1 MACPRITPPGA
12 SASARPTATPVT
24 TLLLRGIEPAEVI
37 EHQATLFRRESLQL
51 IPRGVAKPRTC
62 PCRSGLE
69 RGGNVDA
76 VARRG
81 PALTLL
87 VLVRLVV
94 REGTAGIEQAVVQAL
109 LTLDRPL
116 VEPPGLE
123 LAGQLPR
130 LLRQRTGR
138 RADTLRLHALEL
150 LGERTLPRCQGAQ
163 LLHHRLAGAHQR
175 HETLRLAVE
184 PLLVTGQTCEPLDRF
199 GEAAPRLRAAHLLAA
214 LGERHRHRVEG
225 VERVV
230 GERRRGGRALIGPL
244 PLRPRRRPLPLGVP
258 EGRVE
263 LGRDE
268 RVLAGRFADVAP
280 HHVRSLFH
288 GRLLRA

>member
-94 REGTAGIEQAVVQAL
+94 GEGAAGVEQPVVQAL

-116 VEPPGLE
+116 VEAPRLE
-123 LAGQLPR
+123 LAGRPPGLPR
-130 LLRQRTGR
+130 PPAGR
-138 RADTLRLHALEL
+138 GAGSLRLHS
-150 LGERTLPRCQGAQ
+150 
-163 LLHHRLAGAHQR
+163 
-175 HETLRLAVE
+175 
-184 PLLVTGQTCEPLDRF
+184 
-199 GEAAPRLRAAHLLAA
+199 
-214 LGERHRHRVEG
+214 
-225 VERVV
+225 
-230 GERRRGGRALIGPL
+230 
-244 PLRPRRRPLPLGVP
+244 
-258 EGRVE
+258 VE
-263 LGRDE
+263 L
-268 RVLAGRFADVAP
+268 P
-280 HHVRSLFH
+280 
-288 GRLLRA
+288 